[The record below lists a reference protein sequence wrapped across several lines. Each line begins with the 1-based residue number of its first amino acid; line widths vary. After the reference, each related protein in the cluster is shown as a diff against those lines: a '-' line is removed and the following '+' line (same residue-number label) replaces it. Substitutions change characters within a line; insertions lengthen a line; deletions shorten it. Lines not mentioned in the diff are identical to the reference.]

1 MNPPDV
7 PSPIDLKDELD
18 AREWERTAMQ
28 RPYREEFFAAFH
40 QQLVSLGDSRL
51 AVLELGSGPGFLA
64 HHILSRTQG
73 IDYTLLDFSSAMHEL
88 AKRRLETVEAANVQY
103 VQSDFKA
110 VGWSKGLGQYDA
122 ILSNQAVHELRHKR
136 YAPGL
141 FLQLRELLRPTGM
154 LLFCDHYFGVDGM
167 GNDQLY
173 MSLEEQRKALTSA
186 GFAVSVVLVKGGRAL
201 YRATPSSIGSAIQG
215 VKVV

>member
-28 RPYREEFFAAFH
+28 RPYREEFFAAIYE
-40 QQLVSLGDSRL
+40 QLVSLGDSRL

-73 IDYTLLDFSSAMHEL
+73 IDYTLLDFSPAMHGL
-88 AKRRLETVEAANVQY
+88 AKRRLETIESANVQY

-110 VGWSKGLGQYDA
+110 AGWSKGFGQYDA

-136 YAPGL
+136 FAPDL
-141 FLQLRELLRPTGM
+141 FLQLRELLGPTGM

-167 GNDQLY
+167 DNDQLY
-173 MSLEEQRKALTSA
+173 MSLEEQRTALTSA